1 MRITRLL
8 RWGATA
14 LSLFVLLY
22 LGKRMATITTLN
34 LKNSSAMPYQ
44 LRFFA
49 GRVNGRLKNFRLSS
63 YLFIKRALDIAVA
76 ASLLLFLAPLIL
88 VISILIRLDSPG
100 SAIFAQE
107 RVGTR
112 VRVRNGSKVWEL
124 RPFTVYKFRTMRQD
138 AKNDIHK
145 EFVQAF
151 IRNDSA
157 KMELLQNGKGKKG
170 VYKLVNDT
178 RVTRVG
184 KVLRKTSLDELPQ
197 LWNVLIGDMS
207 LVGPRPALA
216 YEVDVYTPQHLRR
229 LEAQPGLTGLWQVSA
244 RSSVDFDKMVD
255 LDTWYIENQSL
266 WLDLKI
272 LFMTPLAVLRGKGA
286 A

>member
-1 MRITRLL
+1 
-8 RWGATA
+8 
-14 LSLFVLLY
+14 
-22 LGKRMATITTLN
+22 MATITTIN

-49 GRVNGRLKNFRLSS
+49 GRVNGRLRNLRLSS

-88 VISILIRLDSPG
+88 VISVLIRLDSPG

-216 YEVDVYTPQHLRR
+216 YEVDVYTAQHLRR